1 MQGIFEHSNYIYLDN
16 AASTPIAPEVIEEMR
31 LIMSNNYGNPSST
44 HRLGREARV
53 IIENSRK
60 TIANLL
66 HAKPSEI
73 FFTSGGTEANN
84 IAIQGCINSYNIK
97 HVITSELEH
106 PAVLMVLNQL
116 EKNKNITIHYLPVNS
131 RGQLDYQHLEQLLK
145 EHQEVLVSLMHA
157 NNEIGNLLSIKEVGE
172 MCKNYNAFFH
182 SDMVQ
187 TIGKYDI
194 NLNQVP
200 VNFASCSAHKFHG
213 PKGIG
218 ILYIRNGVIIEPLAF
233 GGGQERGMRSGTEN
247 AAAIAGMAKA
257 LQIAMEQLDDNQK
270 FIGELKTYLINQI
283 RKLFPEAGFN
293 GECETKGL
301 YNLVNIWLPLT
312 EDSEMLIFNLDMHQ
326 IFVSGGSACASGAHK
341 EPVITRL
348 LHSGEKII
356 NIRFSFSKFNT
367 QKDID
372 IALYEIKKL
381 LKQL

>member
-1 MQGIFEHSNYIYLDN
+1 MGSENNTAIYLDN
-16 AASTPIAPEVIEEMR
+16 AASTPLAPEVIAEMNSA
-31 LIMSNNYGNPSST
+31 LTNHYGNPSSM

-60 TIANLL
+60 KIAQLL
-66 HAKPSEI
+66 HAKPNEI

-84 IAIQGCINSYNIK
+84 IAIRGCISSYNIK

-106 PAVLMVLNQL
+106 PAVLAVLNKMEQNNRITVHFVTL
-116 EKNKNITIHYLPVNS
+116 NEKGQINLQHL
-131 RGQLDYQHLEQLLK
+131 GQLLQ
-145 EHQEVLVSLMHA
+145 EHQQVMVSLMHA

-172 MCKNYNAFFH
+172 LCKTHHAYFH

-187 TIGKYDI
+187 TIGKYNI
-194 NLNQVP
+194 NLNQLP
-200 VNFASCSAHKFHG
+200 VDFASSSAHKFHG

-218 ILYIRNGVIIEPLAF
+218 ILYMRNGIKIEPLVY
-233 GGGQERGMRSGTEN
+233 GGGQERGMRSGTESTS
-247 AAAIAGMAKA
+247 AIAGFAKA

-270 FIGELKTYLINQI
+270 HIAGLKDYLIRQI
-283 RKLFPEAGFN
+283 KVVLPEAGFN

-301 YNLVNIWLPLT
+301 YNLLNIWLPLT
-312 EDSEMLIFNLDMHQ
+312 EDTEMLIYNLDMHN

-348 LHSGEKII
+348 LHSGKKVV
-356 NIRFSFSKFNT
+356 NIRFSFSKYNT

-372 IALYEIKKL
+372 ITLNEIQKL
-381 LKQL
+381 LKHK